1 MGFDVMSPIWLAFI
15 PVGIVSIILLS
26 KGLKRKGDVKRN
38 AVIFLR
44 SLLITLLLLVG
55 AKVGLTWTVNDTATV
70 YLIDA
75 SDSMKNSN
83 TISESFI
90 REAMG
95 YMKDTDIAGVI
106 LFGEDPVMENF
117 LSKEPTFEKINSMVK
132 GSFTNI
138 ERAITAG
145 ISILP
150 DKNRKRIVLI
160 TDGEENEGDSSKAAG
175 ILRDKGIDFK
185 VFKVDRDRGN
195 EAAIVNITAP
205 AGLNKNERY
214 NIVVNIKSNFKTTG
228 KLILF
233 DCNEKAAEEI
243 VEISKGENKFVFSD
257 TADSTGFKTYRA
269 VLEADGDRDRRNN
282 EASAIINVMD
292 EPTVLL
298 LEGSAGEGE
307 EIAKMLSA
315 AGLDYKRMHAEA
327 APSSIQSL
335 IQYKAIIL
343 TNVSAEKLN
352 NGFLNSLEPYVKD
365 FGGGLVVIGGDD
377 SFALGGYY
385 KTPLE
390 KVLPV
395 NMELKGKKAIPDMS
409 IVLVIDKSGS
419 MTDGSGGVTRI
430 ELAKEAASRVLD
442 SLRDQDIIGVLAFDT
457 SMYWVVE
464 PQKLGNR
471 EEIRNNIGSIR
482 ADGGTS
488 ILPPL
493 KEGIKT
499 IKSIDSKIKHVILL
513 TDGQAEKTGYDDVLS
528 DAAASGITVST
539 VAVGRDA
546 DSNLLRYISQKADG
560 RFYQTDEY
568 TNLPTIFAKETFM
581 AAKAY
586 LNNREFTPTLVST
599 HPIITNAVKEGL
611 PNLLGYVAASPKDTA
626 RVVLESDEGDPVLSL
641 WQYGL
646 GKTVAWNSDMNGIW
660 SGNYVNWDN
669 NGLLWNGIVNWTI
682 ENYDDEELQIDTQ
695 LDGGYAFINVK
706 QKDSNEEYVTKAIIT
721 SPSLG
726 TSEIS
731 LNAEAPGQYGGSF
744 KLDEIGSFLIKVVQE
759 EGGEI
764 IRSLGTGLS
773 VPYSP
778 EYAIDAKTDTL
789 DRLVSESGGRYIN
802 SPKEIYE
809 GNIADV
815 RGRKD
820 LTAVLLL
827 LAFTVFLVDIAARR
841 LKLPFDKIIK
851 KFNNMSKKV
860 RIKRK
865 EDISKAKAKKWDIRK
880 SGTVDN
886 TSQSIE
892 NNIAEKKDNIVIR
905 DADKTEDKKKT
916 GNEILDTTA
925 LLKRKRR

>member
-15 PVGIVSIILLS
+15 PMGIVFIILLS
-26 KGLKRKGDVKRN
+26 KDLKRKGNAKRN
-38 AVIFLR
+38 AAIFLR
-44 SLLITLLLLVG
+44 CLLITLLLLVG
-55 AKVGLTWTVNDTATV
+55 AKIGFTWTVNDTATV

-75 SDSMKNSN
+75 SDSMKSN
-83 TISESFI
+83 NLISESFV

-95 YMKDTDIAGVI
+95 DMKDTDTAGVI
-106 LFGEDPVMENF
+106 LFGGDPVMENF
-117 LSKEPTFEKINSMVK
+117 LSKEPAFEKINSMVK
-132 GSFTNI
+132 GNYTNI

-150 DKNRKRIVLI
+150 EKSKKRVVLI
-160 TDGEENEGDSSKAAG
+160 TDGEENDGDSHKTAG

-195 EAAIVNITAP
+195 EVAVVNVTAP
-205 AGLNKNERY
+205 PRLNKNERY

-228 KLILF
+228 KLVLF
-233 DCNEKAAEEI
+233 DGNERAAEEV
-243 VEISKGENKFVFSD
+243 VEISRGDNKFVFSD
-257 TADSTGFKTYRA
+257 IAEGTGLKTYRA
-269 VLEADGDRDRRNN
+269 VLEADGDSDGRNN
-282 EASAIINVMD
+282 EASSIINVLD

-315 AGLDYKRMHAEA
+315 SGLDYKRMQAEA
-327 APSSIQSL
+327 APSSLQSL
-335 IQYKAIIL
+335 VQYKTIVL
-343 TNVSAEKLN
+343 SNVSAEKLN
-352 NGFLNSLEPYVKD
+352 NGFLDSLEPYVKD

-377 SFALGGYY
+377 SFALGGYF

-409 IVLVIDKSGS
+409 IILVIDRSGS
-419 MTDGSGGVTRI
+419 MSDGSGGVTRI

-457 SMYWVVE
+457 GMYWVVE
-464 PQKLGNR
+464 PQKPGNR

-482 ADGGTS
+482 AGGGTS

-546 DSNLLRYISQKADG
+546 DSNLLKYISQKAGG

-586 LNNREFTPTLVST
+586 INNREFTPRLVST
-599 HPIITNAVKEGL
+599 HPVIINAARGGL

-626 RVVLESDEGDPVLSL
+626 RVVLESDEGDPILSL

-646 GKTVAWNSDMNGIW
+646 GKSVAWNSDMSGIW
-660 SGNYVNWDN
+660 SGNYVSWEN
-669 NGLLWNGIVNWTI
+669 NALLWNDIINWTI

-695 LDGGYAFINVK
+695 LGGGYAFIDVK
-706 QKDSNEEYVTKAIIT
+706 QKDSNEEYATKAIIT
-721 SPSLG
+721 APSLV

-731 LNAEAPGQYGGSF
+731 LTAEAPGQYGGAF

-759 EGGEI
+759 EEGEI
-764 IRSLGTGLS
+764 VRSLGTGLS

-789 DRLVSESGGRYIN
+789 DRLINESGGRYIN
-802 SPKEIYE
+802 SPKEVYE
-809 GNIADV
+809 GHMADV

-820 LTAVLLL
+820 LTAILLL
-827 LAFTVFLVDIAARR
+827 LAFSLFLIDIAARR
-841 LKLPFDKIIK
+841 MNLPFNKIVK
-851 KFNNMSKKV
+851 MFDNMSEKV
-860 RIKRK
+860 KIKRK
-865 EDISKAKAKKWDIRK
+865 EDIIKVKAENSDIRK

-892 NNIAEKKDNIVIR
+892 DSIVEEKEKPAIK
-905 DADKTEDKKKT
+905 DADKKEDRKKT